1 MKLRL
6 ALVVL
11 AIGLAS
17 AGCSSKP
24 KGDVGGNNT
33 VRQSDLARPEPGKTW
48 QEYTE
53 RSKNGYNDRVFF
65 AYDRYDLDEEAQAT
79 IRAWSEWLR
88 AHRDASILVE
98 GHADER
104 GTREYNLGLGAR
116 RATAMRDRLIALGVN
131 ARRIRTISY
140 GKERPAVAGDD
151 ERAYQ
156 QNRRGVARPSIGG
169 A

>member
-11 AIGLAS
+11 AIGLATV
-17 AGCSSKP
+17 GCTKTSGKST
-24 KGDVGGNNT
+24 GDNGT
-33 VRQSDLARPEPGKTW
+33 VRQSDLARPLPGKTW

-53 RSKNGYNDRVFF
+53 PSKNGYSDRVFF
-65 AYDRYDLDEEAQAT
+65 AYDRFDLDEDAQAT
-79 IRAWSEWLR
+79 IRAWSEWMR
-88 AHRDASILVE
+88 AHRDASLLVE
-98 GHADER
+98 GHADDR
-104 GTREYNLGLGAR
+104 GTREYNLGLGAK
-116 RATAMRDRLIALGVN
+116 RATAIRDMLTALGVN

-151 ERAYQ
+151 ENAYQ
-156 QNRRGVARPSIGG
+156 QNRRGVARPSTGG

>member
-11 AIGLAS
+11 AIGLATVS
-17 AGCSSKP
+17 CTKSSGKSTG
-24 KGDVGGNNT
+24 KNDT
-33 VRQSDLARPEPGKTW
+33 VRQSQLARPLPGKTW

-53 RSKNGYNDRVFF
+53 PSKNGYSDRVFF
-65 AYDRYDLDEEAQAT
+65 AYDRFDLDEDAQAT

-88 AHRDASILVE
+88 AHRDASLMVE

-104 GTREYNLGLGAR
+104 GTREYNLGLGAK
-116 RATAMRDRLIALGVN
+116 RATAIRDMLTALGVN

-151 ERAYQ
+151 ENAYQ
-156 QNRRGVARPSIGG
+156 QNRRGVARPSTGG